1 MSRSDLFTNNK
12 CLLVGKPQSRINV
25 LPPQIFMEKF
35 LAYRCE
41 PQVTAQ
47 SPGGI
52 GDGKAKE
59 YTCGPYA
66 NHGCLHSP
74 G

>member
-1 MSRSDLFTNNK
+1 
-12 CLLVGKPQSRINV
+12 
-25 LPPQIFMEKF
+25 MEKF